1 MTNTAVT
8 TTTQQGG
15 MEVFFQSPKF
25 TSAVA
30 QALPKHCTQERF
42 TRMALTALIRN
53 PGLAKCTQESLFEK
67 MVQLASLGIE
77 PDGRRAHLIPMGN
90 TATLIIDYKGIA
102 ELVLRSG
109 EVASLQSDVVC
120 ENDDFEYNLGEV
132 VRHKIDFRIPR
143 GSVYAV
149 YARARMHNGAIATV
163 CLSKDEVE
171 AVRKRSRSSGSGPW
185 VTDWNE
191 MAKKTAFR
199 RLSKWLPLSPD
210 IRSKVEVDDE
220 DFEFDDIKP
229 AVVAPN
235 FMAPD
240 PAPAAPTPKRGR
252 PAKAAEPAPV
262 PTPEPEPEAAIEVET
277 VIEPP
282 IDAPAGELTA
292 LVQAQGVTWPD
303 LSATA
308 AEMGWFGNADIPD
321 APEKLS
327 ETHQAWLKKNMKGV
341 CAAAKRF
348 KESK

>member
-1 MTNTAVT
+1 
-8 TTTQQGG
+8 

-210 IRSKVEVDDE
+210 IRSKVEVDDD
-220 DFEFDDIKP
+220 DFEFEDIKP
-229 AVVAPN
+229 AVVSPN
-235 FMAPD
+235 FLTTEPAPSS
-240 PAPAAPTPKRGR
+240 APAAKRGR
-252 PAKAAEPAPV
+252 PAKAPEPAAQAPA
-262 PTPEPEPEAAIEVET
+262 PEPDPEPIEVEAT
-277 VIEPP
+277 IEPP
-282 IDAPAGELTA
+282 IDAPVGELTA
-292 LVQAQGVTWPD
+292 LVEAQGVTWAQ

-308 AEMGWFGNADIPD
+308 SEMGWFGNAEIPD

-341 CAAAKRF
+341 CAAAKRL
-348 KESK
+348 KEAK